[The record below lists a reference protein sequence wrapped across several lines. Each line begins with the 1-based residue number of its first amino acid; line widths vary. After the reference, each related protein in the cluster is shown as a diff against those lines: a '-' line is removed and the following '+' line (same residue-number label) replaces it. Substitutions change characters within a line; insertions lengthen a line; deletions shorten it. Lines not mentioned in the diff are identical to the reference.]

1 MTRIDRNFAILAIAF
16 CMTLGAAANA
26 PAAPAAPAPAPAA
39 APAAPDDPA
48 KIAAAREFIILAH
61 PRTDPKNIAANID
74 KVIPRL
80 VASAKKNDPKL
91 DAKAYES
98 QTRARML
105 STAATRLDLES
116 QIVSRHFTIEELKA
130 FSAFYASPTGRRL
143 TDETPKIQAEMMHVK
158 MPNAAEPGQAITV
171 KSPPPHK

>member
-1 MTRIDRNFAILAIAF
+1 MTRIDRNFAVLAVAF
-16 CMTLGAAANA
+16 CMTLGAVGTVL
-26 PAAPAAPAPAPAA
+26 AAPAAPAPAA

-48 KIAAAREFIILAH
+48 KVAAAREFIILAH

-74 KVIPRL
+74 KVMPRL
-80 VASAKKNDPKL
+80 VATAKKNDPKL

-130 FSAFYASPTGRRL
+130 FSAFYASPTGCRL
-143 TDETPKIQAEMMHVK
+143 TEETPKIQAEMMHVK
-158 MPNAAEPGQAITV
+158 MPDIAGTLQSVTI
-171 KSPPPHK
+171 KSPPHK

>member
-1 MTRIDRNFAILAIAF
+1 MTRIDRNFAVLAIAF
-16 CMTLGAAANA
+16 CMTLGAVGTVL
-26 PAAPAAPAPAPAA
+26 AAPAAPAPAA

-48 KIAAAREFIILAH
+48 KVAAAREFIILAH

-105 STAATRLDLES
+105 SAAATRLDLES

-158 MPNAAEPGQAITV
+158 LPGSAGTLQSATI
-171 KSPPPHK
+171 KSPPHK

>member
-1 MTRIDRNFAILAIAF
+1 MARIDRSFAVLAVAF
-16 CMTLGAAANA
+16 CMTLGAVG
-26 PAAPAAPAPAPAA
+26 PTLAAPAVPAPAA
-39 APAAPDDPA
+39 ATAAPDDPA
-48 KIAAAREFIILAH
+48 KVAAAREFIILAH

-80 VASAKKNDPKL
+80 VATAKKNDPKL

-105 STAATRLDLES
+105 STAAIRLDLES

-158 MPNAAEPGQAITV
+158 MPNAAGPGQGVTI
-171 KSPPPHK
+171 KSTPQK